1 MQPSELPMTELS
13 GNLDVRATGVIPR
26 SPAVPT
32 LIMIVGLAATW
43 LALPSTDSES
53 IFDTAAIG
61 VGVALLGAT
70 VVEALSG
77 VRALIRTDN
86 LMLWV
91 FYGLT
96 LLEFLFPQ
104 PDVNSSVSVDA
115 ATRGTGIVLLA
126 FFGLVVGRH
135 LASTR
140 SNLVAPVDVK
150 PGHLFGLFVF
160 AFVVGYLHIFLA
172 VNFDP
177 VEMITQMARP
187 RFTQPWGRG
196 KLGDITALLS
206 ELSLL
211 IYLLPPIA
219 GFMFAR
225 AKQFSAMQKLFVIL
239 ALALT
244 FFYAFASGTRNVL
257 GTYVI
262 AMFGAYVLSKP
273 DLKLKRLLMA
283 GIPLA
288 ALLLFASTLMLEL
301 RSAGGIGS
309 LASEEWHYS
318 TLYIDHNIVNI
329 SNLTNVFPDV
339 VDYLGWEIPVHS
351 ITKPIPRAFWPGKPE
366 GLSTSIEAALGSYD
380 GITTL
385 ACTFAGEAY
394 MAFGLTGVFIA
405 SLLFGAAA
413 GRWNQVGQNRDS
425 SFSQILYASGFL
437 CAAMSMRSLLVMV
450 PYMLPTLAMWVI
462 GKYWLP
468 KASVHAR

>member
-1 MQPSELPMTELS
+1 MTELS
-13 GNLDVRATGVIPR
+13 GNFGVQAAGVIPR
-26 SPAVPT
+26 SPAVST
-32 LIMIVGLAATW
+32 LIIIVGLTLTW

-53 IFDTAAIG
+53 IFDVAAIG
-61 VGVALLGAT
+61 VGVALLIAT
-70 VVEALSG
+70 IVEASAG

-104 PDVNSSVSVDA
+104 PDVNSSVGVDA

-135 LASTR
+135 LVSTPA
-140 SNLVAPVDVK
+140 NPVAPVDFQ

-160 AFVVGYLHIFLA
+160 AFVVGYLHILIA

-177 VEMITQMARP
+177 IEMITQMARP

-196 KLGDITALLS
+196 KLGDISALLY

-225 AKQFSAMQKLFVIL
+225 AKQFSTVQKLFVIMVL
-239 ALALT
+239 GLT

-273 DLKLKRLLMA
+273 DLKLKRLLIV

-288 ALLLFASTLMLEL
+288 ALLLFVSTLMLEL

-309 LASEEWHYS
+309 LASEERHYS
-318 TLYIDHNIVNI
+318 TLYIDHNMVNI

-339 VDYLGWEIPVHS
+339 VDYLGWEIPIHS
-351 ITKPIPRAFWPGKPE
+351 MTKPIPRALWPGKPE
-366 GLSTSIEAALGSYD
+366 GLSMSIEASLGSFD
-380 GITTL
+380 GVTTL

-394 MAFGLTGVFIA
+394 MAFGLTGVLLA
-405 SLLFGAAA
+405 GLLFGAAA
-413 GRWNQVGQNRDS
+413 GRWNQVGQDRDS

-450 PYMLPTLAMWVI
+450 PYVLPTLAMWVI
-462 GKYWLP
+462 GKYCLP
-468 KASVHAR
+468 KASLHPR

>member
-1 MQPSELPMTELS
+1 MQPREPLMTELS
-13 GNLDVRATGVIPR
+13 GHLNVRAADGIPR
-26 SPAVPT
+26 SPAIPT
-32 LIMIVGLAATW
+32 LIMIFGMAVTW
-43 LALPSTDSES
+43 LTLPSTDSES
-53 IFDTAAIG
+53 IFGTAAIG
-61 VGVALLGAT
+61 VGIALLGAT
-70 VVEALSG
+70 VVEAASG

-104 PDVNSSVSVDA
+104 PDVNGSVGIDA
-115 ATRGTGIVLLA
+115 ATRGTGIVLLG
-126 FFGLVVGRH
+126 FLGLVIGRH
-135 LASTR
+135 LVSTR
-140 SNLVAPVDVK
+140 SNPVVPVDFR

-160 AFVVGYLHIFLA
+160 AFLVGYLHIFIA

-196 KLGDITALLS
+196 KLGDISALLY

-225 AKQFSAMQKLFVIL
+225 AKQFSVFQKLIVL
-239 ALALT
+239 LVLSLT

-273 DLKLKRLLMA
+273 DLKLKRLLMV

-288 ALLLFASTLMLEL
+288 GLLLFISTLMLEL

-309 LASEEWHYS
+309 LASEERHYS
-318 TLYIDHNIVNI
+318 TLYIDHNMVNI
-329 SNLTNVFPDV
+329 SHLTNVFPDV
-339 VDYLGWEIPVHS
+339 VDYLGLEIPFHS
-351 ITKPIPRAFWPGKPE
+351 ITKPIPRALWPGKPE

-380 GITTL
+380 GVTTL

-394 MAFGLTGVFIA
+394 MAFGLTGVLITA
-405 SLLFGAAA
+405 LLFGAAA
-413 GRWNQVGQNRDS
+413 GRWNQVGQNKES

-468 KASVHAR
+468 TAGPHTR

>member
-1 MQPSELPMTELS
+1 MTELS
-13 GNLDVRATGVIPR
+13 GNLGAGAAGSVPK

-32 LIMIVGLAATW
+32 LIMVVGLALTW
-43 LALPSTDSES
+43 VALPATDPES

-61 VGVALLGAT
+61 VGVALVAAT
-70 VVEALSG
+70 AVEAAAG

-126 FFGLVVGRH
+126 FFGLVLGRH
-135 LASTR
+135 LVSTR
-140 SNLVAPVDVK
+140 SNPVAPVDFK
-150 PGHLFGLFVF
+150 PGHLFALFLF
-160 AFVVGYLHIFLA
+160 AFIVGYLHIFIA
-172 VNFDP
+172 INFDP
-177 VEMITQMARP
+177 IEMITQMARP

-196 KLGDITALLS
+196 KLGDISALLY

-225 AKQFSAMQKLFVIL
+225 SKQFSIFQKSIVIL
-239 ALALT
+239 VLSLT
-244 FFYAFASGTRNVL
+244 FFYAFAQGTRNVV

-273 DLKLKRLLMA
+273 DLKLKRLLMV
-283 GIPLA
+283 GVPLA
-288 ALLLFASTLMLEL
+288 ALLLFVSTLMLEL

-309 LASEEWHYS
+309 LANDQRQYD
-318 TLYIDHNIVNI
+318 TLYIDHNMVNI

-339 VDYLGWEIPVHS
+339 VDYLGLEIPIQS
-351 ITKPIPRAFWPGKPE
+351 IIKPIPRALWPGKPE
-366 GLSTSIEAALGSYD
+366 GLSMSIEAALGSFD
-380 GITTL
+380 GVTTL

-394 MAFGLTGVFIA
+394 MAFGFAGVLIA
-405 SLLFGAAA
+405 GLLFGAAA
-413 GRWNQVGQNRDS
+413 GRWNQVGQDRNS

-437 CAAMSMRSLLVMV
+437 CAAMSMRSLLTMV
-450 PYMLPTLAMWVI
+450 PFMLPTLAMWGI
-462 GKYWLP
+462 GKFWLP